1 MFNKISLC
9 FVVVLMSGCAD
20 PIFNIKTSAPAYI
33 EVNGEIVC
41 NKTPCKITPPHYVRG
56 FGECATGSRMK
67 STITAF
73 PLNKLKGQVQRK
85 NIYATC
91 DNNKNIYFDMDVND
105 KLRTIQLV
113 E

>member
-1 MFNKISLC
+1 MFNKLSLC
-9 FVVVLMSGCAD
+9 FMVILMSGCVT
-20 PIFNIKTSAPAYI
+20 PIFNIKTSTPAYI

-67 STITAF
+67 STIMVF
-73 PLNKLKGQVQRK
+73 PLDKSKGLVQHK
-85 NIYATC
+85 NVYATC
-91 DNNKNIYFDMDVND
+91 DNNKSIYFDMDVND
-105 KLRTIQLV
+105 ELRKIQLV

>member
-1 MFNKISLC
+1 MIIL
-9 FVVVLMSGCAD
+9 VSGCVA
-20 PIFNIKTSAPAYI
+20 PIFNIKTSSPAYI

-56 FGECATGSRMK
+56 FGECAEGSRMK

-73 PLNKLKGQVQRK
+73 PLDKSKGSVQRK
-85 NIYATC
+85 NVYAAC
-91 DNNKNIYFDMDVND
+91 NDNKSIYFDMDVND
-105 KLRTIQLV
+105 RLRTIQLI